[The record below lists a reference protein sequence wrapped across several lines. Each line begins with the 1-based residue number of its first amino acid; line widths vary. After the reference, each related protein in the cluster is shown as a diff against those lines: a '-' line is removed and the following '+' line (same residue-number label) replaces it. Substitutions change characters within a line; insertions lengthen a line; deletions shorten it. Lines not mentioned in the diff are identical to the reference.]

1 LVYPWLFVF
10 NPRLEG
16 IIMKL
21 PYGYEINEL
30 CLSGTFDVYHD
41 QSFLFNEP
49 SAESAF
55 DRLVRYHAV
64 MNLNALNEPEW
75 LPQKSN

>member
-1 LVYPWLFVF
+1 M
-10 NPRLEG
+10 E
-16 IIMKL
+16 L

-30 CLSGTFDVYHD
+30 CLPGTFDVYHH

-49 SAESAF
+49 TAEAAF

-64 MNLNALNEPEW
+64 MNLNALGEPDW
-75 LPQKSN
+75 VPQKSNQG

>member
-1 LVYPWLFVF
+1 
-10 NPRLEG
+10 
-16 IIMKL
+16 MKL

-49 SAESAF
+49 SVESAF

-75 LPQKSN
+75 LPQKSNQKGD

>member
-1 LVYPWLFVF
+1 
-10 NPRLEG
+10 
-16 IIMKL
+16 MKL

-75 LPQKSN
+75 LPQKSNQKGD

>member
-1 LVYPWLFVF
+1 M
-10 NPRLEG
+10 E
-16 IIMKL
+16 L

-30 CLSGTFDVYHD
+30 CLFGTFDVYHH

-49 SAESAF
+49 TAEAAF

-64 MNLNALNEPEW
+64 MNLNALGEPDW
-75 LPQKSN
+75 VPQKK

>member
-1 LVYPWLFVF
+1 M
-10 NPRLEG
+10 E
-16 IIMKL
+16 L

-30 CLSGTFDVYHD
+30 CLSGTFDVYHH

-49 SAESAF
+49 TAEAAF

-64 MNLNALNEPEW
+64 MNLNALGEPDW
-75 LPQKSN
+75 VPQKSNQG